1 MIINTREDLDSVV
14 GTPEHEQFMSY
25 LKGSIQKQE
34 NTQTYPE
41 DYNTPDY
48 AGAILEPI
56 WTPVTDLSVITA
68 FGFKESDFK

>member
-25 LKGSIQKQE
+25 LKGSIEKQE

-48 AGAILEPI
+48 AGVELEPI
-56 WTPVTDLSVITA
+56 WSPVKDLSVITA